1 MTQAFLCSAA
11 QQGSDYISNSVT
23 YFRLCCSAEF
33 LCKSSLPDKPVLVS
47 VHLSTATGVMLRA
60 VHEEHTLAAS
70 VSARE
75 MTRYTANL
83 LERHW

>member
-1 MTQAFLCSAA
+1 
-11 QQGSDYISNSVT
+11 
-23 YFRLCCSAEF
+23 
-33 LCKSSLPDKPVLVS
+33 
-47 VHLSTATGVMLRA
+47 MLRA

>member
-1 MTQAFLCSAA
+1 MLCCSAGIGLH
-11 QQGSDYISNSVT
+11 QHISNSVT
-23 YFRLCCSAEF
+23 YSRLCCSAEF

-47 VHLSTATGVMLRA
+47 VHSSTATGVMLRA